1 MERMLV
7 HLLGSFFFTIW
18 SRLEQKPTEQRSQ
31 INISRVQSTSWSIFY
46 AVKDCGFHICCIMV
60 RNLWP
65 HGACICETW
74 RVLLASGFIAT
85 RNAHE
90 TRRQELYATTPL
102 FIHETSKSQTLI
114 FVAGFGLSHWGI
126 VNRLRVLFSDQF
138 LNINIDFFDFFFNER
153 SSMSR
158 SNLKDHMGVNLTHS
172 LPTGLN
178 LQNTNLG
185 SISNSLPIILWLLDR
200 LHSCM
205 LSCYILISWL
215 LAKNFSNHVI
225 QYNANYYYDHDSIF

>member
-1 MERMLV
+1 MLV

-46 AVKDCGFHICCIMV
+46 TVKDCGFHICCITGAELVASWRMHLRGV
-60 RNLWP
+60 KGIISFWFHRNSQRSLDS
-65 HGACICETW
+65 A
-74 RVLLASGFIAT
+74 L
-85 RNAHE
+85 
-90 TRRQELYATTPL
+90 ELYATTPL

-126 VNRLRVLFSDQF
+126 VNRLRVFSDQF
-138 LNINIDFFDFFFNER
+138 LNINIDFFEFFSNER

-185 SISNSLPIILWLLDR
+185 SISNWSLPIILWLLDR
-200 LHSCM
+200 LHSCF
-205 LSCYILISWL
+205 L
-215 LAKNFSNHVI
+215 VI
-225 QYNANYYYDHDSIF
+225 F